1 MSTNQTRSVVESA
14 PASEPVSLAEA
25 KKHLEIA
32 SDFNDH
38 DVHVTSLITAAREVW
53 EHDTGSITTERTITE
68 SFNEVG
74 ETIDL
79 ARRPVISLTSVSF
92 DSVAQTGTSL
102 DIGRQVIELED
113 GHSGDDWNSV
123 IVIYQAGYST
133 VPEIAK
139 SAMKLQLDLLFQ
151 PEKLIR
157 HHERAYEML
166 VRKFMRASYP

>member
-1 MSTNQTRSVVESA
+1 MLNQTRSVVESA

-74 ETIDL
+74 VTIDL

-113 GHSGDDWNSV
+113 GHSGDDWNS
-123 IVIYQAGYST
+123 A
-133 VPEIAK
+133 
-139 SAMKLQLDLLFQ
+139 LL
-151 PEKLIR
+151 LN
-157 HHERAYEML
+157 L
-166 VRKFMRASYP
+166 